1 MFILINLRHITI
13 KKMYCVSIFHLVILI
28 LFSYLIMII
37 MIKFVEEFEK
47 KFQYIILY
55 TTNCIQHNN
64 SMYL

>member
-1 MFILINLRHITI
+1 
-13 KKMYCVSIFHLVILI
+13 MYCVSIFHLVILI

-47 KFQYIILY
+47 FQYIILY